1 MVIPYIMNKFPISH
15 DVYHELTQQEPERPR
30 GYLIKGC
37 QQSLDDQWEIKRPQ
51 GSVLV
56 LNLPSDCQTHVNI
69 LELQNSV
76 EDEPTVKVK
85 LSGDGAQIS
94 HSSSLYDCSF
104 ALLEESQNMLSS
116 AGMFSYG

>member
-15 DVYHELTQQEPERPR
+15 DAYHELTQQEPERPR

-37 QQSLDDQWEIKRPQ
+37 QESLDDQWEIKRPQ

-69 LELQNSV
+69 L
-76 EDEPTVKVK
+76 
-85 LSGDGAQIS
+85 
-94 HSSSLYDCSF
+94 
-104 ALLEESQNMLSS
+104 
-116 AGMFSYG
+116 